1 MNTERLVSLRKE
13 RRLTQSDLAKILN
26 ISQAAIGNY
35 ELGKREPDNGTISKL
50 ADLFHVSVDYLLGR
64 SDEPSPAGLEDV
76 PGIFPIKKKK
86 FPVLG
91 NIACGE
97 PTFAEEQRD
106 AWIMASDDI
115 EADFCLVAHG
125 DSMTGAHIEDGD
137 IVFIK
142 QMEIVPNGYIA
153 VVLIDD
159 ETTLKYVDYRMETS
173 TLILSPANPAY
184 RMQVYQGEELNRI
197 RILGMAV
204 TLHKNL
210 ARRR

>member
-1 MNTERLVSLRKE
+1 MIRLKE
-13 RRLTQSDLAKILN
+13 CRLNKNLKQSDVARFLN
-26 ISQAAIGNY
+26 IATNSYSQWEN
-35 ELGKREPDNGTISKL
+35 GKREPDYESLSKL
-50 ADLFHVSVDYLLGR
+50 ADFFGVSVDYLLGR
-64 SDEPSPAGLEDV
+64 SDEPSPAGLENV

-86 FPVLG
+86 IPVLG
-91 NIACGE
+91 NVACGE
-97 PTFAEEQRD
+97 PTFADEQRD

-142 QMEIVPNGYIA
+142 QMEVVPNGYIA

-159 ETTLKYVDYRMETS
+159 ETTLKYVDYRMETF

-204 TLHKNL
+204 ALYKNL